1 MLTLARQDPGDI
13 FDLYRSN
20 YATEI
25 LTAAVAHFGVF
36 KTLAGGPLSQEEL
49 CAAIGLAPRPGIVL
63 TTALAAMKLIERR
76 DGVWHATPLA
86 ADHLVAGKEHDIGGY
101 VALMATAPGVV
112 ELVDRLKTNRPA
124 NESGPGA
131 AFIYRDGL
139 KSAMDNAALARHFT
153 MALAGRARVV
163 SPFLADK
170 LDWSNKRKLLDIGS
184 GSGFYA
190 IAAVER
196 WPQLEAIALDRPEV
210 LRVAREMAAES
221 SAASRISFAEADMF
235 ADPFPSGCDVML
247 LSNILHDWD
256 EPECQKLVSKCAAA
270 LPPGGQLV
278 IHDVLLSD
286 ALDGPLNMALYSA
299 ALFSLTEGR
308 AYSEREYRSWIG
320 AAGLHYEKTVPT
332 LANCHAIVARR

>member
-1 MLTLARQDPGDI
+1 MLTLARQDPAVI

-20 YATEI
+20 YATEL

-36 KTLAGGPLSQEEL
+36 KTLADGPLSQEEL
-49 CAAIGLAPRPGIVL
+49 CAAIGLARRPGVVL

-76 DGVWHATPLA
+76 DGLWHATQLA
-86 ADHLVAGKEHDIGGY
+86 ADHLVAGREHDIGGY

-112 ELVDRLKTNRPA
+112 ELVERLKTNRPA

-139 KSAMDNAALARHFT
+139 KSAMDDAALARHFT

-163 SPFLADK
+163 APFLADK
-170 LDWSNKRKLLDIGS
+170 LDWGQNRRLLDIGS

-190 IAAVER
+190 IAATER
-196 WPQLEAIALDRPEV
+196 WPNLEAIALDRPEV
-210 LRVAREMAAES
+210 LRVAREMAGES
-221 SAASRISFAEADMF
+221 PAGSRIAFAEADMF
-235 ADPFPSGCDVML
+235 ADPFPGDCDVML

-256 EPECQKLVSKCAAA
+256 EPECQTLVTKCAAA

-278 IHDVLLSD
+278 IHDVVLND

-308 AYSEREYRSWIG
+308 AYSEKELRSWI
-320 AAGLHYEKTVPT
+320 ANAGLRYERTVPT
-332 LANCHAIVARR
+332 LANCHAIVARK